1 MQKDIIKLQFTTE
14 NEEVIKK
21 IQKVWKSRIPMRDFI
36 ETLFLQADI
45 GYYKKTLGI

>member
-21 IQKVWKSRIPMRDFI
+21 IQKVWKSMIPMRDFI
-36 ETLFLQADI
+36 ETLILQADI
-45 GYYKKTLGI
+45 SYYKKTLGI